1 MPKQSQ
7 YQHKLE
13 YNNTYNRNNYR
24 SFSVR
29 FNNTSEADIISWLE
43 NQDSIK
49 NYLSSLI
56 LADMKKKEKA
66 AKRNAA
72 KNND

>member
-1 MPKQSQ
+1 MPKQTQ

-29 FNNTSEADIISWLE
+29 FNNASEVDIINWLE

-49 NYLSSLI
+49 GYLSSLI

-66 AKRNAA
+66 AKRSA
-72 KNND
+72 KKNG